1 MIENGIERYTCGR
14 YKPEVADDKQT
25 QTIYP
30 ETRRRF
36 DFVATGR

>member
-1 MIENGIERYTCGR
+1 MIEDGIKRHTCGR
-14 YKPEVADDKQT
+14 YKPEVADKQT

-30 ETRRRF
+30 DTRRRF